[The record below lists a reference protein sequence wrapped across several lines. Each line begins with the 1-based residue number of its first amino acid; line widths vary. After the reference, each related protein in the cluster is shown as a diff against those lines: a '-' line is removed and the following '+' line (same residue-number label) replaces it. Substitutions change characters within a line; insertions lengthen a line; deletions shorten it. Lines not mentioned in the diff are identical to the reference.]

1 MNIKSSRAAKKLV
14 WLTLIFFIL
23 LYIFSTLL
31 FAQQDDLSKLTLK
44 RIYTD
49 REFSPKGY
57 GPIKWLK
64 DGKSYTTL
72 EKSGKVDGQD
82 IVQYE
87 TKTGKRTILV
97 AASQLIP
104 KGQTKPLSISDYSWS
119 EDGEELMIFTNTRRV
134 WRYPTRGDYW
144 MLDIINRK
152 LKQLGRTVKPTTMMF
167 AKFSPDGKQVAY
179 VSEQNIYV
187 ESLDTGEIKQITT
200 DGGDNIING
209 TFDWLYEEELSL
221 RDGFRWSPDSR
232 HIAYWQ
238 MDTDSIGIYYMV
250 NNLDSIYSRL
260 IPVPYPKVGT
270 TNPAARIGVVSS
282 EGGETGWFDIPG
294 DPRNH
299 YLARMDWAA
308 SSKEIVIQQ
317 LNRIQNTNKVM
328 LGDITTGKVRT
339 ILTETDKAWVDVND
353 DLHWMKDGKYFT
365 WNSERDGWAHIY
377 LVSRDGSETRLITPG
392 DYDVVSL
399 EEVDEKNGYIYYI
412 ASPENATQ
420 RYLFRTRL
428 DGNGNKERL
437 SPVDQPGNH
446 RYQISPD
453 ARWAIHTF
461 SNSAMPPKFDLVSL
475 PNHTSVRILEDN
487 SELKGKL
494 SQIKL
499 SKKEFFKVEIE
510 PDVMLDGWMIKPI
523 DFDPAKKYP
532 VLFFVYG
539 EPAGSMVQDNWSGG
553 DLWHYMLA
561 QQGYLI
567 MCVDNRGTNMPR
579 GREWRKCIYRQ
590 IGILAPQEQAAAAR
604 KIMEWDFVDPERIG
618 IWGWSGGGSM
628 TLNCLFRFPEI
639 YKMGIAIAFVSNQKF
654 YDTCYQE
661 RYMGLPDDNESGYR
675 EGSPISYAHKLEGNL
690 LIIHGSGDD
699 NVHFQNF
706 ERLVDEL
713 IKNNKKFSMMVYPM
727 RSHGIYEREN
737 TSRHLREMMTW
748 YLNNNLPAGPK

>member
-1 MNIKSSRAAKKLV
+1 MKIKSSDIVNKLAQ
-14 WLTLIFFIL
+14 TSLILFIIL
-23 LYIFSTLL
+23 SIFSLPL

-49 REFSPKGY
+49 RDFATKGY
-57 GPIKWLK
+57 GPVRWLEE
-64 DGKSYTTL
+64 GKSYTTL
-72 EKSGKVDGQD
+72 EKSDKDDGRD

-87 TKTGKRTILV
+87 TRTGKHIVLV
-97 AASQLIP
+97 AITRLIP
-104 KGQTKPLSISDYSWS
+104 EGETKPLSISDYNWS
-119 EDGEELMIFTNTRRV
+119 KDGKKLIIFTNTRRV

-144 MLDIINRK
+144 VLNLENMN

-179 VSEQNIYV
+179 VSEQNIYI
-187 ESLDTGEIKQITT
+187 ESLETGEIKQITT

-238 MDTDSIGIYYMV
+238 IDTDSIGIYYMV
-250 NNLDSIYSRL
+250 NNLDSIYSKL
-260 IPVPYPKVGT
+260 ISVPYPKVGT
-270 TNPAARIGVVSS
+270 TNPAARIGVVSAK
-282 EGGETGWFDIPG
+282 GGETRWFDIPG

-308 SSKEIVIQQ
+308 NSKEVFIQQ
-317 LNRIQNTNKVM
+317 LNRLQNANKVM

-339 ILTETDKAWVDVND
+339 ILTETDEAWVDVNN
-353 DLHWMKDGKYFT
+353 DLHWLNDGKFFT

-377 LVSRDGSETRLITPG
+377 LVSRDGSEMRLITPG
-392 DYDVVSL
+392 DYDVISI
-399 EEVDEKNGYIYYI
+399 EKIDEKNGYIYYI
-412 ASPENATQ
+412 ASPDNATH

-428 DGNGNKERL
+428 DGKGNKERL
-437 SPVDQPGNH
+437 SPLDQPGHH

-453 ARWAIHTF
+453 AQWAIHTF
-461 SNSAMPPKFDLVSL
+461 SNSSMPPKINLVSL

-494 SQIKL
+494 SQIIL
-499 SKKEFFKVEIE
+499 SKKEFFNVEIE
-510 PDVMLDGWMIKPI
+510 PGVVLDGWMIKPI

-532 VLFFVYG
+532 VFFFVYG

-567 MCVDNRGTNMPR
+567 MCIDNRGTNMPR

-590 IGILAPQEQAAAAR
+590 IGILAPLDQAAAAR
-604 KIMEWDFVDPERIG
+604 KIMEWNFVDSQRIG

-639 YKMGIAIAFVSNQKF
+639 YKMGIAIAFVSDQKL

-661 RYMGLPDDNESGYR
+661 RYMGLPDDNELGYR
-675 EGSPISYAHKLEGNL
+675 EGSPITHAHKLEGNL
-690 LIIHGSGDD
+690 MIIHGSADD

-727 RSHGIYEREN
+727 RSHSIYEREN

>member
-1 MNIKSSRAAKKLV
+1 MKIKSSNVANKLV
-14 WLTLIFFIL
+14 WLTLLLFISL
-23 LYIFSTLL
+23 SIFSLPL

-57 GPIKWLK
+57 GPIKWLE
-64 DGKSYTTL
+64 DGKSYTAL

-82 IVQYE
+82 IVRYE
-87 TKTGKRTILV
+87 NKTGKRTVLV
-97 AASQLIP
+97 PASQLIP
-104 KGQTKPLSISDYSWS
+104 NGDTKPLAISEYSWS
-119 EDGEELMIFTNTRRV
+119 EDWEKMMIFTNTQRV
-134 WRYPTRGDYW
+134 WRYQTRGDYW
-144 MLDIINRK
+144 IFDITKMNLR
-152 LKQLGRTVKPTTMMF
+152 QLGRAVKPATMMF

-179 VSEQNIYV
+179 VSDQNIYM
-187 ESLDTGEIKQITT
+187 ESLETGEVKQITT
-200 DGGDNIING
+200 DGGDKIING
-209 TFDWLYEEELSL
+209 TFDWLYEEELAL

-238 MDTDSIGIYYMV
+238 MNTDSIGIYYMV
-250 NNLDSIYSRL
+250 NNLDSIYSKL

-282 EGGETGWFDIPG
+282 EGGEIRWFDIPG

-308 SSKEIVIQQ
+308 SSTEIVIQQ
-317 LNRIQNTNKVM
+317 LNRLQNTNKVM
-328 LGDITTGKVRT
+328 LGDIATGKVRT

-353 DLHWMKDGKYFT
+353 DLHWLKDGKYFT

-377 LVSRDGSETRLITPG
+377 LVSRKGNEIRLITPG
-392 DYDVVSL
+392 DYDAISI
-399 EEVDEKNGYIYYI
+399 EEIDEKNGYIYYI
-412 ASPENATQ
+412 ASPDNATQ
-420 RYLFRTRL
+420 RYLFRRRL
-428 DGNGNKERL
+428 DGQGDKERI
-437 SPVDQPGNH
+437 SPVNQPGNH
-446 RYQISPD
+446 RYQISTD
-453 ARWAIHTF
+453 AQWAIHTF
-461 SNSAMPPKFDLVSL
+461 SNSATPPQVDLVSL
-475 PNHTSVRILEDN
+475 PNHKSVRMLEDN

-499 SKKEFFKVEIE
+499 SKQEFFKVEIE
-510 PDVMLDGWMIKPI
+510 PGIMLDGWMIKPI

-539 EPAGSMVQDNWSGG
+539 EPAGSTVQDNWSGG

-561 QQGYLI
+561 QQGYI
-567 MCVDNRGTNMPR
+567 IISIDNRGTSMPR

-590 IGILAPQEQAAAAR
+590 IGVLAPQEQAAAAR

-628 TLNCLFRFPEI
+628 TLNCVFRFPEI
-639 YKMGIAIAFVSNQKF
+639 YKMGIAIAFVSDQRL

-661 RYMGLPDDNESGYR
+661 RYMGLPDDNETGYR
-675 EGSPISYAHKLEGNL
+675 EGSPITYAHKLEGNL
-690 LIIHGSGDD
+690 LIIHGTADD

-713 IKNNKKFSMMVYPM
+713 IKDNKKFSMMVYPM
-727 RSHGIYEREN
+727 RSHSIYEREN